1 MEVGTRS
8 PVTYALSSTRA
19 SAPTPRLKRRRVRW
33 PHTQRARPT
42 IHVAGTSAP
51 STRLRRSALLRARLS
66 PPHGPHA
73 ALARTIAASQATP
86 SFLVPRPFGRSP
98 SAGTLMS
105 ESLIPHT
112 HRRPPICAHICA
124 LLAHAWV
131 PAMIACAAR
140 LPMSRTAPRSPHCA
154 SPLPGDWGIPTPAQA
169 HPQSTGRTG
178 ALSSRRSRRR
188 HSRGPC
194 PPPYPRPASAR
205 RT

>member
-33 PHTQRARPT
+33 PHTQRAAHNTRRGYVGSVDKAPPQRP
-42 IHVAGTSAP
+42 SARAP
-51 STRLRRSALLRARLS
+51 FPAARSTCRARS
-66 PPHGPHA
+66 NHRSVTSHA
-73 ALARTIAASQATP
+73 L
-86 SFLVPRPFGRSP
+86 FLVPRPFGRSP